1 MGAVCAL
8 ALTVLLCPAGYA
20 ASDRAAGAVL
30 MDAESGRVLYG
41 HNAHKPR
48 LIASTTKL
56 MTALVAVERAVDL
69 DETVTVKGEWLG
81 SEGSSIYLR
90 AGEEIT
96 LRGLL
101 YGLLLQSGNDA
112 AMVIACHTAGSV
124 EEFVELMNRRAAE
137 LGMKD
142 SSFANPSGLDHENHY
157 STPYDMALLARACL
171 DNSTVAELCA
181 TKSITVGTRTFV
193 NHNKLLWRCEGCVG
207 MKTGFT
213 EKAGRTLVSAAVR
226 DGQTLICVTLNDGD
240 DWNDH
245 EKLLNYGFETYPR
258 QVLCREGEV
267 MGCVAVEGSL
277 IPTMTVAA
285 KGELGYPLR
294 AGEAPVREVELL
306 RSASAPLPP
315 GVQLGVIRWRLNGEV
330 IAQMPLVSLSPS
342 APMRTTGW
350 AYLRQV
356 FGKSPLGNSNR
367 EIRTSSTGTMREV
380 LNKVDGFSLVVLNPG
395 IYRQYGFFEDMR
407 LIPIPG
413 ENMRFEL
420 GWLQRENTVRSPLAN
435 EFVNMLREYSS

>member
-20 ASDRAAGAVL
+20 AGDHAAGAVL

-41 HNAHKPR
+41 HDAHKPR

-56 MTALVAVERAVDL
+56 MTALVAVERAGDL

-245 EKLLNYGFETYPR
+245 RKLLDYGFRTYPQ
-258 QVLCREGEV
+258 QVLCRAGEV
-267 MGCVAVEGSL
+267 LGAVAVEGSL
-277 IPTMTVAA
+277 IPTMPVAA
-285 KGELGYPLR
+285 KGELGYPLK
-294 AGEAPVREVELL
+294 AGEKLVPEVELL
-306 RSASAPLPP
+306 RSATAPLPP
-315 GVQLGVIRWRLNGEV
+315 GVQLGELRWRLDGEV
-330 IAQMPLVSLSPS
+330 VAQMPLVS
-342 APMRTTGW
+342 
-350 AYLRQV
+350 Q
-356 FGKSPLGNSNR
+356 GNA
-367 EIRTSSTGTMREV
+367 G
-380 LNKVDGFSLVVLNPG
+380 LD
-395 IYRQYGFFEDMR
+395 
-407 LIPIPG
+407 
-413 ENMRFEL
+413 
-420 GWLQRENTVRSPLAN
+420 
-435 EFVNMLREYSS
+435 LREPLTFLERLRTLLGGRAA

>member
-41 HNAHKPR
+41 HDAHKPR

-56 MTALVAVERAVDL
+56 MTAPVAVERAGDL

-81 SEGSSIYLR
+81 SEGSSIYLK

-245 EKLLNYGFETYPR
+245 RKLLDYGFRTYPR
-258 QVLCREGEV
+258 QTLCRAGEV
-267 MGCVAVEGSL
+267 LGAVAVEGSL
-277 IPTMTVAA
+277 IPTMPVAA
-285 KGELGYPLR
+285 KGELGYPLK
-294 AGEAPVREVELL
+294 AGEQLVPEVELL
-306 RSASAPLPP
+306 RSATAPLPP
-315 GVQLGVIRWRLNGEV
+315 GVQLGELRWRLDGEV
-330 IAQMPLVSLSPS
+330 VAQMPLVS
-342 APMRTTGW
+342 
-350 AYLRQV
+350 Q
-356 FGKSPLGNSNR
+356 GNA
-367 EIRTSSTGTMREV
+367 G
-380 LNKVDGFSLVVLNPG
+380 LD
-395 IYRQYGFFEDMR
+395 
-407 LIPIPG
+407 
-413 ENMRFEL
+413 
-420 GWLQRENTVRSPLAN
+420 
-435 EFVNMLREYSS
+435 LREPLTFLERLRTLLGGRAA

>member
-171 DNSTVAELCA
+171 DNSTGVELCA

-245 EKLLNYGFETYPR
+245 RKLLDYGFRTYP
-258 QVLCREGEV
+258 C
-267 MGCVAVEGSL
+267 
-277 IPTMTVAA
+277 
-285 KGELGYPLR
+285 
-294 AGEAPVREVELL
+294 LL
-306 RSASAPLPP
+306 YT
-315 GVQLGVIRWRLNGEV
+315 
-330 IAQMPLVSLSPS
+330 SPS
-342 APMRTTGW
+342 PRDA
-350 AYLRQV
+350 
-356 FGKSPLGNSNR
+356 
-367 EIRTSSTGTMREV
+367 
-380 LNKVDGFSLVVLNPG
+380 
-395 IYRQYGFFEDMR
+395 
-407 LIPIPG
+407 
-413 ENMRFEL
+413 
-420 GWLQRENTVRSPLAN
+420 
-435 EFVNMLREYSS
+435 

>member
-41 HNAHKPR
+41 HDAHKPR

-112 AMVIACHTAGSV
+112 AMVIACHTAGSM

-181 TKSITVGTRTFV
+181 TKSVTVGTRTFV

-245 EKLLNYGFETYPR
+245 RKLLDYGFRTYPR
-258 QVLCREGEV
+258 QVLCRAGEV
-267 MGCVAVEGSL
+267 LGAVAVEGSL
-277 IPTMTVAA
+277 IPTMPVAA
-285 KGELGYPLR
+285 KGELGYPLK
-294 AGEAPVREVELL
+294 AGEQLVPEVELL
-306 RSASAPLPP
+306 RSATAPLPP
-315 GVQLGVIRWRLNGEV
+315 GVQLGELRWRLDGEV
-330 IAQMPLVSLSPS
+330 VAQMPLVS
-342 APMRTTGW
+342 
-350 AYLRQV
+350 Q
-356 FGKSPLGNSNR
+356 GNA
-367 EIRTSSTGTMREV
+367 G
-380 LNKVDGFSLVVLNPG
+380 LD
-395 IYRQYGFFEDMR
+395 
-407 LIPIPG
+407 
-413 ENMRFEL
+413 
-420 GWLQRENTVRSPLAN
+420 
-435 EFVNMLREYSS
+435 LREPLTFLERLRTLLGGRAA

>member
-101 YGLLLQSGNDA
+101 YGLLLQSGTDA

-157 STPYDMALLARACL
+157 STAYDMALLARACL

-245 EKLLNYGFETYPR
+245 RKLLDYGFRTYPR
-258 QVLCREGEV
+258 QVLCRAGEV
-267 MGCVAVEGSL
+267 LGAVAVEGSL
-277 IPTMTVAA
+277 IPTMPVAA
-285 KGELGYPLR
+285 KGELGYPLK
-294 AGEAPVREVELL
+294 AGEQLVPEVELL
-306 RSASAPLPP
+306 RSATAPLPP
-315 GVQLGVIRWRLNGEV
+315 GVQLGELRWRLDGEV
-330 IAQMPLVSLSPS
+330 VAQMPLVS
-342 APMRTTGW
+342 
-350 AYLRQV
+350 Q
-356 FGKSPLGNSNR
+356 GNA
-367 EIRTSSTGTMREV
+367 G
-380 LNKVDGFSLVVLNPG
+380 LD
-395 IYRQYGFFEDMR
+395 
-407 LIPIPG
+407 
-413 ENMRFEL
+413 
-420 GWLQRENTVRSPLAN
+420 
-435 EFVNMLREYSS
+435 LREPLTFLERLRTLLGGRAA

>member
-8 ALTVLLCPAGYA
+8 ALAVLLCPAGYA

-41 HNAHKPR
+41 HDAHKPR

-56 MTALVAVERAVDL
+56 MTALVAVERAGDL

-81 SEGSSIYLR
+81 SEGSSIYLK

-112 AMVIACHTAGSV
+112 AMVIACHTAGSM

-245 EKLLNYGFETYPR
+245 RKLLDYGFRTYPR
-258 QVLCREGEV
+258 QVLCRAGEV
-267 MGCVAVEGSL
+267 LGAVAVEGSL
-277 IPTMTVAA
+277 IPTMPVAA
-285 KGELGYPLR
+285 KGELGYPLK
-294 AGEAPVREVELL
+294 AGEQLVPEVELL
-306 RSASAPLPP
+306 RSATAPLPP
-315 GVQLGVIRWRLNGEV
+315 GVQLGELRWRLDGEV
-330 IAQMPLVSLSPS
+330 VAQMPLVS
-342 APMRTTGW
+342 
-350 AYLRQV
+350 Q
-356 FGKSPLGNSNR
+356 GNA
-367 EIRTSSTGTMREV
+367 G
-380 LNKVDGFSLVVLNPG
+380 LD
-395 IYRQYGFFEDMR
+395 
-407 LIPIPG
+407 
-413 ENMRFEL
+413 
-420 GWLQRENTVRSPLAN
+420 
-435 EFVNMLREYSS
+435 LREPLTFLERLRTLLGGRAA

>member
-41 HNAHKPR
+41 HDAHKPR

-56 MTALVAVERAVDL
+56 MTALVAVERAGDL

-112 AMVIACHTAGSV
+112 AMVIACHTAGSM

-171 DNSTVAELCA
+171 NNSTVAELCA
-181 TKSITVGTRTFV
+181 TKSVTVGTRTFV

-245 EKLLNYGFETYPR
+245 RKLLDYGFRTYPR
-258 QVLCREGEV
+258 QVLCRAGEV
-267 MGCVAVEGSL
+267 LGAVAVEGSL
-277 IPTMTVAA
+277 IPTMPVAA
-285 KGELGYPLR
+285 KGELGYPLK
-294 AGEAPVREVELL
+294 AGEQLVPEVELL
-306 RSASAPLPP
+306 RSATAPLPP
-315 GVQLGVIRWRLNGEV
+315 GVQLGELRWRLDGEV
-330 IAQMPLVSLSPS
+330 VAQMPLVS
-342 APMRTTGW
+342 
-350 AYLRQV
+350 Q
-356 FGKSPLGNSNR
+356 GNA
-367 EIRTSSTGTMREV
+367 G
-380 LNKVDGFSLVVLNPG
+380 LD
-395 IYRQYGFFEDMR
+395 
-407 LIPIPG
+407 
-413 ENMRFEL
+413 
-420 GWLQRENTVRSPLAN
+420 
-435 EFVNMLREYSS
+435 LREPLTFLERLRTLLGGRAA

>member
-20 ASDRAAGAVL
+20 AGDHAAGAVL

-41 HNAHKPR
+41 HDAHKPR

-56 MTALVAVERAVDL
+56 MTALVAVERAGDL

-245 EKLLNYGFETYPR
+245 RKLLDYGFRTYPR
-258 QVLCREGEV
+258 QVLCRAGEV
-267 MGCVAVEGSL
+267 LGAVAVEGSL
-277 IPTMTVAA
+277 IPTMPVAA
-285 KGELGYPLR
+285 KGELGYPLK
-294 AGEAPVREVELL
+294 AGEQLVPEVELL
-306 RSASAPLPP
+306 RSATAPLPP
-315 GVQLGVIRWRLNGEV
+315 GVQLGELRWRLDGEV
-330 IAQMPLVSLSPS
+330 VAQMPLVS
-342 APMRTTGW
+342 
-350 AYLRQV
+350 Q
-356 FGKSPLGNSNR
+356 GNA
-367 EIRTSSTGTMREV
+367 G
-380 LNKVDGFSLVVLNPG
+380 LD
-395 IYRQYGFFEDMR
+395 
-407 LIPIPG
+407 
-413 ENMRFEL
+413 
-420 GWLQRENTVRSPLAN
+420 
-435 EFVNMLREYSS
+435 LREPLTFLERLRTLLGGRAA

>member
-8 ALTVLLCPAGYA
+8 ALAVLLCPAGYA
-20 ASDRAAGAVL
+20 AGDHAAGAVL

-41 HNAHKPR
+41 HDAHKPR

-56 MTALVAVERAVDL
+56 MTALVAVERAGDL

-81 SEGSSIYLR
+81 SEGSSIYLK

-171 DNSTVAELCA
+171 NNSTVAELCA

-245 EKLLNYGFETYPR
+245 TKLLDYGFATFPR
-258 QVLCREGEV
+258 QVLCRQGEV
-267 MGCVAVEGSL
+267 LGSVAVEGSL
-277 IPTMTVAA
+277 IPTMPVVTQ
-285 KGELGYPLR
+285 GELGYPLK
-294 AGEAPVREVELL
+294 AGEKLVPEVELL
-306 RSASAPLPP
+306 RSATAPLPP
-315 GVQLGVIRWRLNGEV
+315 GVQLGELRWRLDGEV
-330 IAQMPLVSLSPS
+330 VAQLPLVS
-342 APMRTTGW
+342 
-350 AYLRQV
+350 Q
-356 FGKSPLGNSNR
+356 GNA
-367 EIRTSSTGTMREV
+367 G
-380 LNKVDGFSLVVLNPG
+380 LD
-395 IYRQYGFFEDMR
+395 
-407 LIPIPG
+407 
-413 ENMRFEL
+413 
-420 GWLQRENTVRSPLAN
+420 
-435 EFVNMLREYSS
+435 LREPLTFLERLRTLLGGRAA